1 MSNIYLGRVLITDSI
16 AIIMMLM
23 VPQIVVSQG
32 NQSASSNST
41 MLKTDYAPVP
51 ENARGPTIPEKGYVI
66 EDLGENLYFLSNGAY
81 NTMFMVTNNGVIAI
95 DAPPAIGENYLK
107 AISEVTDNPVT
118 HFIYSHT
125 HKDHVGAA
133 NIFPDNA
140 TYIAHEDTANQL
152 KLSNDTN
159 RPLPNITFTDGYDLK
174 VGNETVL
181 SLGYHGVTHEPG
193 NIFMYAPKQKTVMLV
208 DVIYPGWVPFDG
220 LGGSENITG
229 FNEVPNTIMN
239 NYDLENFVGGHL
251 TRLGT
256 VDDIRMHQEFIQDLK
271 ATAQQVLQN
280 VSFEDIAKVVG
291 PSNPGNPWSTTNT
304 YLEAINQQCTKEMS
318 DKWQNRLGGVD
329 IFMDDN
335 CAAMLKSLRLD

>member
-118 HFIYSHT
+118 DFIYSHT

-220 LGGSENITG
+220 LEGSENITG
-229 FNEVPNTIMN
+229 FIEVPNTIMN

-271 ATAQQVLQN
+271 ATAQEVLQN
-280 VSFEDIAKVVG
+280 VSFGDIAKVVG

-304 YLEAINQQCTKEMS
+304 YLEAINQQCTK
-318 DKWQNRLGGVD
+318 DP
-329 IFMDDN
+329 F
-335 CAAMLKSLRLD
+335 